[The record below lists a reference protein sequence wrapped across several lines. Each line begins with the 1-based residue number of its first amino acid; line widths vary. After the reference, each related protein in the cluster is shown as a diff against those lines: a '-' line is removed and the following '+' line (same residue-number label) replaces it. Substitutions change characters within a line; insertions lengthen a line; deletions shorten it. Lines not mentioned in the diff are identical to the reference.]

1 MTSKF
6 SPDDIRDDFVPKED
20 FLDPEFTRAEAEHL
34 WPKVWQIACRL
45 EEIPEIGDYVTYDI
59 LRDSIIVVR
68 AGENDVRAFHNVCP
82 HRGNQLTEGCG
93 RARQFV
99 CSFHGWRFGLD
110 GRNVQVVDRD
120 DWGDCLAEDDIALR
134 EVRTGQWGGWVFI
147 NMDPACQPLEEF
159 LEPMKSRCDRF
170 EFEKLRFAWY
180 RTTVVPANWKTVIGA
195 FTEFYHVQTTHR
207 QMLVYT
213 QDYST
218 SRAMGR
224 HGWIS
229 YDAGTGLPIGRSPRL
244 PPKHEPDFRNYV
256 LEYAEQFKNDLAAM
270 QTERAYQ
277 AAQRLRTELSA
288 DAEPGEVLAKWGQ
301 FVFDAAM
308 QSGAG
313 WPEALT
319 PEYMAESGFDW
330 HVFPNTVFLHA
341 AVEAVLWYRIR
352 PYGADPEH
360 CLFDVWSLERYPEGK
375 APPLKREFFNDWR
388 EGDWPLIYRQDFSNI
403 PKIQKGMA
411 SRGFA
416 GARPSPVQERA
427 ITNFHR
433 VLRRFMQDRHA
444 DDHLGPE
451 DFKPDR

>member
-1 MTSKF
+1 MTTSKYP
-6 SPDDIRDDFVPKED
+6 PDAICDDFIPKED
-20 FLDPEFTRAEAEHL
+20 YLDPGFARAEAENL

-45 EEIPEIGDYVTYDI
+45 EEIPEVGDYVTYDI

-68 AGENDVRAFHNVCP
+68 AADEVVRAYHNVCP
-82 HRGNQLTEGCG
+82 HRGNRLTEGCG

-99 CSFHGWRFGLD
+99 CSFHGWRYGLD
-110 GRNVQVVDRD
+110 GRNVEVVDRS
-120 DWGDCLAEDDIALR
+120 DWGDCLSDNDVRLR
-134 EVRTGQWGGWVFI
+134 EVQTGLWGGWVFI
-147 NMDPACQPLEEF
+147 NMDPACQPLEDF

-180 RTTVVPANWKTVIGA
+180 RTTIVPANWKTVIGA

-213 QDYST
+213 QDYSI

-277 AAQRLRTELSA
+277 AAQRLRGEVA
-288 DAEPGEVLAKWGQ
+288 ANAEPAEVLSKWGQ
-301 FVFDAAM
+301 FVYEAAM

-313 WPEALT
+313 WPENLT
-319 PEYMAESGFDW
+319 PDYMAESGFDW
-330 HVFPNTVFLHA
+330 HVFPNTVFLHP
-341 AVEAVLWYRIR
+341 AVEAVLWYRVR
-352 PYGADPEH
+352 PIGNDPEQ
-360 CLFDVWSLERYPEGK
+360 CLFDVWSLERFPEGE
-375 APPLKREFFNDWR
+375 APPLKREFYNDWR
-388 EGDWPLIYRQDFSNI
+388 EADWPLIYRQDFSNI
-403 PKIQKGMA
+403 PKIQKGMG
-411 SRGFA
+411 SRGFV
-416 GARPSPVQERA
+416 GARPNPVQERA

-433 VLRRFMQDRHA
+433 VLRRFMQDPHA
-444 DDHLGPE
+444 DDQTGPE
-451 DFKPDR
+451 EFRP